1 MTADTAKYSVATF
14 AAGCFW
20 AVQRAFDRV
29 PGVIET
35 SVGYAQGKTD
45 HPTYRTVVTGRTNH
59 AESIKITFD
68 ESQVSYD
75 DLLKVFWAIHDPTS
89 LNRQEDD
96 VGTQYRSG
104 IYYQNEEQYK
114 AALVSKEEHQK
125 TLDKPIVTE
134 IEEAKHF
141 WDAEEA
147 HQKYLEKGGNCSDKG
162 TDVQCGA

>member
-1 MTADTAKYSVATF
+1 MTVDNSTYSIATF

-20 AVQRAFDRV
+20 AVQRSFDNV
-29 PGVIET
+29 PGVIAT
-35 SVGYAQGKTD
+35 SVGYAQGKTEN
-45 HPTYRTVVTGRTNH
+45 PTYRTVVTGRTNH

-68 ESQVSYD
+68 ESQVTYEE
-75 DLLKVFWAIHDPTS
+75 LLKVFWSIHDPTS
-89 LNRQEDD
+89 LNRQEGD

-104 IYYQNEEQYK
+104 IYYQDEEQHK
-114 AALVSKEEHQK
+114 IALKSKDEHQK

-134 IEEAKHF
+134 IEAAKTF

-162 TDVQCGA
+162 SDVQCGA

>member
-1 MTADTAKYSVATF
+1 MTDNSKYSIATF

-35 SVGYAQGKTD
+35 SVGYSQGKTD
-45 HPTYRTVVTGRTNH
+45 NPTYRSVVTGRTNH

-68 ESQVSYD
+68 ESQLTYEE
-75 DLLKVFWAIHDPTS
+75 LLKVFWSIHDPTS
-89 LNRQEDD
+89 LNRQEGD

-104 IYYQNEEQYK
+104 IYYQNEEQRK
-114 AALVSKEEHQK
+114 TALVSKEVHQK

-134 IEEAKHF
+134 IEEAKQF

-147 HQKYLEKGGNCSDKG
+147 HQKYLEKGGSCSDKG
-162 TDVQCGA
+162 SDVRCGA

>member
-1 MTADTAKYSVATF
+1 MVADNSKYSIATF

-35 SVGYAQGKTD
+35 SVGYSQGITD
-45 HPTYRTVVTGRTNH
+45 NPTYRTVVTGRTNH
-59 AESIKITFD
+59 AESIKIVFD
-68 ESQVSYD
+68 ENQVSYEE
-75 DLLKVFWAIHDPTS
+75 LLEVFWTIHDPTS

-104 IYYQNEEQYK
+104 IYYQNEDQHT
-114 AALVSKEEHQK
+114 AALASKEKHQK
-125 TLDKPIVTE
+125 TLEKPIVTE
-134 IEEAKHF
+134 IEEAKQF

-147 HQKYLEKGGNCSDKG
+147 HQKYLEKGGSCSDKG
-162 TDVQCGA
+162 SDVQCGA

>member
-1 MTADTAKYSVATF
+1 MTEISTYSIATF

-35 SVGYAQGKTD
+35 SQG
-45 HPTYRTVVTGRTNH
+45 
-59 AESIKITFD
+59 
-68 ESQVSYD
+68 

-104 IYYQNEEQYK
+104 IYYQNEEQHK
-114 AALVSKEEHQK
+114 IALTSKEEHQK
-125 TLDKPIVTE
+125 TLIKPIVTE
-134 IEEAKHF
+134 IEEAKEF

-147 HQKYLEKGGNCSDKG
+147 HQKYLEKGGSCSDKG
-162 TDVQCGA
+162 SDVQCGA

>member
-1 MTADTAKYSVATF
+1 MTVDNSNFATF

-35 SVGYAQGKTD
+35 SVGYSQGKTD
-45 HPTYRTVVTGRTNH
+45 NPTYRTVVTGGTNH
-59 AESIKITFD
+59 AEAIKITFD
-68 ESQVSYD
+68 ESQVTFEE
-75 DLLKVFWAIHDPTS
+75 LLKVFWTIHDPTS

-104 IYYQNEEQYK
+104 IYYHNEEQHK
-114 AALVSKEEHQK
+114 AALVAKDEHQK

-134 IEEAKHF
+134 IEEAKQF

-147 HQKYLEKGGNCSDKG
+147 HQKYLEKGGSCSDKG
-162 TDVQCGA
+162 SDVQCGA

>member
-1 MTADTAKYSVATF
+1 MTDNSKYSIATF

-35 SVGYAQGKTD
+35 SVGYSQGKTD
-45 HPTYRTVVTGRTNH
+45 NPTYRSVVTGRTNH

-68 ESQVSYD
+68 ESQLTYEE
-75 DLLKVFWAIHDPTS
+75 LLKVFWSIHDPTS

-96 VGTQYRSG
+96 VGTQYRST
-104 IYYQNEEQYK
+104 
-114 AALVSKEEHQK
+114 ALVSKEVHQK

-134 IEEAKHF
+134 IEEAKQF
-141 WDAEEA
+141 WDAR
-147 HQKYLEKGGNCSDKG
+147 KLTRSIWRRGS
-162 TDVQCGA
+162 DVQCGA

>member
-1 MTADTAKYSVATF
+1 MTEISTYSIATF

-35 SVGYAQGKTD
+35 SGNTNN
-45 HPTYRTVVTGRTNH
+45 PTYRTVVTGRTNH
-59 AESIKITFD
+59 AEAIKIAFD
-68 ESQVSYD
+68 ES
-75 DLLKVFWAIHDPTS
+75 KVFWAIHDPTS

-104 IYYQNEEQYK
+104 IYYQNEEQHK
-114 AALVSKEEHQK
+114 IALTSKEEHQK
-125 TLDKPIVTE
+125 TLIKPIVTE
-134 IEEAKHF
+134 IEEAKEF

-147 HQKYLEKGGNCSDKG
+147 HQKYLEKGGSCSDKG
-162 TDVQCGA
+162 SDVQCGA